1 MPSLQLINRYA
12 KRTRVWRKLPLGWI
26 TCRWTRIPTCF
37 PQTTEM
43 SNLTPIMPQYLISGM
58 GQHQETITLG
68 RAPEGNFFC
77 KVTTE
82 FDVLWK
88 HLILGS
94 QKLNLVSIASDMLKI
109 PQRAWQSNLWIR
121 WWDCDSGSSPRYAF
135 DCYQDLDLDPLSK
148 CNRGPTA
155 VIYESWMHKSGKRSS
170 SWRTLSRLRPA
181 GTGYRTFIE
190 SGKAASGL
198 IVAAR
203 KVIETC
209 ITCIYIVWLET
220 GASYSSKCGRFHR
233 GCLRSWPIFFFGNKV
248 TDQIC
253 SISRRKKNP
262 TKQCNTLQGPC
273 CI

>member
-1 MPSLQLINRYA
+1 MQKELECGGNCPSVESPAGEPEYRHVSPRPQRCRTWPQSCRNTWFRVWDSTKRPLPSGVLQRAISFVKLQPSLMFY
-12 KRTRVWRKLPLGWI
+12 
-26 TCRWTRIPTCF
+26 
-37 PQTTEM
+37 
-43 SNLTPIMPQYLISGM
+43 
-58 GQHQETITLG
+58 
-68 RAPEGNFFC
+68 GNTWFW
-77 KVTTE
+77 
-82 FDVLWK
+82 D
-88 HLILGS
+88 HRR
-94 QKLNLVSIASDMLKI
+94 LNLVSIASDMLKI

-148 CNRGPTA
+148 CNRGPMA